1 MQKKYIHYMDDTL
14 LNNPYNELNVE
25 ITEQDVLNILTKYG
39 LPPKIYNFKLYQ
51 RAFVHDSYLKRFD
64 KKIIPK
70 PDNCVELKSKSNE
83 RLEFL
88 GDGVLELI
96 TKYYLYRRFPKEE
109 PEFMTTKKI
118 EIVKNESIGT
128 FAKEIGL
135 YKWLLLSKR
144 AEDENIR
151 LCKRRL
157 GCLFEAFIGAL
168 FLDYNKIEIHDDDN
182 WFKDIFICGPGFQMA
197 QIFIESIFNKHVDW
211 TEIITKDTNY
221 KNLLQVKIQKEF
233 KITPSYK
240 IIEQDKD
247 FGFKMGVY
255 LILGNTNK
263 ISYIHISKLDDIYDE
278 INNNSGNIMLFL
290 GEGLHKT
297 KKKAE
302 QQACFEA
309 LQKLQDIL

>member
-1 MQKKYIHYMDDTL
+1 
-14 LNNPYNELNVE
+14 
-25 ITEQDVLNILTKYG
+25 
-39 LPPKIYNFKLYQ
+39 
-51 RAFVHDSYLKRFD
+51 
-64 KKIIPK
+64 
-70 PDNCVELKSKSNE
+70 VELKSKSNE

-128 FAKEIGL
+128 FAKEMGL

-144 AEDENIR
+144 AEEENIR
-151 LCKRRL
+151 QCKRRL

-168 FLDYNKIEIHDDDN
+168 FLDYNKIDVDDSEG
-182 WFKDIFICGPGFQMA
+182 WFKNVFICGPGFQMA
-197 QIFIESIFNKHVDW
+197 QKFIESILEKHVNW
-211 TEIITKDTNY
+211 TEIITKDSNY

-233 KITPSYK
+233 KITPFYK
-240 IIEQDKD
+240 ILEQTKDKEYT
-247 FGFKMGVY
+247 MGVY
-255 LILGNTNK
+255 LYLGGKDIGESREIKEFEDLTQIYEYINMGKAVYLGCGSHK
-263 ISYIHISKLDDIYDE
+263 I
-278 INNNSGNIMLFL
+278 
-290 GEGLHKT
+290 

-309 LQKLQDIL
+309 LEQLERIL